1 MKIYTTK
8 RHIKQMN
15 NKEKEFLNNTIR
27 NTIKTNCENEKLTY
41 SLHSSNRF
49 KEKFTIELTEDDLI
63 DTLLTGNF
71 IEYKKIYK
79 NNILQDERVVLRK
92 NMKKDSEYDLVL
104 VYSLKDNKIIT
115 VWSNKNTDNHY
126 SLNLDKYSRKPI
138 C

>member
-1 MKIYTTK
+1 M
-8 RHIKQMN
+8 
-15 NKEKEFLNNTIR
+15 
-27 NTIKTNCENEKLTY
+27 
-41 SLHSSNRF
+41 
-49 KEKFTIELTEDDLI
+49 I